1 MLTAYWAGTVI
12 KRRRKMALI
21 QCPECNKQVSSFA
34 KACPECG
41 YPISNDKLESKNKV
55 WISFPIWQ
63 GQMLNNNCYVYNE
76 NGKIIAECKQGET
89 TSFVCE
95 SSMKIKVKM
104 QCCFG
109 SPEMDVNPGD
119 KIKVSFR
126 GFGKIFL
133 AKVDE
138 II

>member
-1 MLTAYWAGTVI
+1 
-12 KRRRKMALI
+12 MALI

-76 NGKIIAECKQGET
+76 NGQTIAECKQGQ
-89 TSFVCE
+89 SCHDNFHIRY
-95 SSMKIKVKM
+95 SRHFFS
-104 QCCFG
+104 
-109 SPEMDVNPGD
+109 
-119 KIKVSFR
+119 R
-126 GFGKIFL
+126 GL
-133 AKVDE
+133 QRNSY
-138 II
+138 